1 MIGQIIIYMPKNKKI
16 ILIGCG
22 NMGLAHLKSIM
33 TIKNKEIIVVEKKL
47 SRINFIKKNYKSKD
61 LKILNM
67 LPQNHFFDF
76 GIIATHS
83 TNRFKVINNLLKKNS
98 VKYLLLEKFIFSKK
112 KEYDLAKNLFLKE
125 KTKSFVNIWSKILI
139 NICKLK
145 KLKKINYLKIS
156 IRRGRILT
164 NLIHYLSII
173 ENLINRNIDIIFDK
187 KKFKVIKFQKINFTE
202 YFGKV
207 LIKSNSKIIG
217 CVEESKDDFD
227 YLFLKGKNYEKSI
240 QIKGKKIEY
249 KDDLNNKKVFN
260 FPLSSK
266 ITKKILTNISSRKK
280 KMVPDYNEAS
290 STSKKILKKIQYKNL
305 RIR

>member
-1 MIGQIIIYMPKNKKI
+1 MISQTIIYMQKNKKI

-22 NMGLAHLKSIM
+22 NMGLAHLKSIL
-33 TIKNKEIIVVEKKL
+33 TIKNKKILVIEKRL

-61 LKILNM
+61 LKISDM

-83 TNRFKVINNLLKKNS
+83 KDRFNLINKLLRKNS
-98 VKYLLLEKFIFSKK
+98 VKYLLIEKFIFLKK
-112 KEYDLAKNLFLKE
+112 REYNLAKNLFVK
-125 KTKSFVNIWSKILI
+125 KSTKAFVNIWAKLFI

-145 KLKKINYLKIS
+145 KLKKIDYLKIS

-173 ENLINRNIDIIFDK
+173 ESLINRGVDISFDK
-187 KKFKVIKFQKINFTE
+187 NKFKFTKFQKNNFTE
-202 YFGKV
+202 YYGKII
-207 LIKSNSKIIG
+207 IKSRSQIIG
-217 CVEESKDDFD
+217 SIAESKDKYD
-227 YLFLKGKNYEKSI
+227 YFFLKSKNYEKTF
-240 QIKGKKIEY
+240 QIKETKIVF
-249 KDDLNNKKVFN
+249 KDNLNNKKIFN

-266 ITKKILTNISSRKK
+266 TTKKILYNVSSSAKK
-280 KMVPDYNEAS
+280 IVPNFNEAS
-290 STSKKILKKIQYKNL
+290 FTSKKILKKIKFKNL